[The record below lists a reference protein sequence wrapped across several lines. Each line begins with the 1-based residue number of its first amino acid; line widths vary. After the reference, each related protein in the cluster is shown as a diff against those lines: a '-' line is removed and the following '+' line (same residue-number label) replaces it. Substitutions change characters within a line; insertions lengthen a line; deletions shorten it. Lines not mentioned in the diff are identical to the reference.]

1 MIWVLQEQSDLG
13 PQCLSV
19 RLQIFK
25 WMAKNIH
32 FVITC
37 FKG

>member
-1 MIWVLQEQSDLG
+1 MILVLHEQSDLG
-13 PQCLSV
+13 PHCLSV
-19 RLQIFK
+19 RLQIFY

-32 FVITC
+32 FVIMC